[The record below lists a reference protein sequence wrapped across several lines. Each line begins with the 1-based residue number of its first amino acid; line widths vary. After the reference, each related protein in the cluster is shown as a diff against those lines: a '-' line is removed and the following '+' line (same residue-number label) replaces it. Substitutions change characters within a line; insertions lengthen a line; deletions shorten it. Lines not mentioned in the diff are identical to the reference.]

1 MRIKWKFWFVPANKI
16 RENTQ
21 FSVPGESAD
30 LQKHASHG
38 GCDSLGSQHF
48 PPSQTS
54 DLVLQ
59 DDASLVMPAWLF
71 FLEGLVCA
79 EKSQGKSG
87 KKPTIFRPD
96 LAAMPGSSF
105 QKDNKR
111 ARPAEGVTQQFGHIW
126 PLCTDKHDLQPTLL
140 GSDLAK
146 FEHFRSTWILAKR
159 F

>member
-1 MRIKWKFWFVPANKI
+1 MSPPKKSEKTHSFQCQ
-16 RENTQ
+16 ENPPISKSTPPTAGAILWARSI
-21 FSVPGESAD
+21 FHRAKRPILSFKTMPHLS
-30 LQKHASHG
+30 
-38 GCDSLGSQHF
+38 CRLGF
-48 PPSQTS
+48 
-54 DLVLQ
+54 
-59 DDASLVMPAWLF
+59 F

>member
-1 MRIKWKFWFVPANKI
+1 MSPPKNQRKHTVFIARRIRRSPKARLPLRV
-16 RENTQ
+16 R
-21 FSVPGESAD
+21 FSGLAAFSTEPNVRSCPSRRC
-30 LQKHASHG
+30 LTCHAG
-38 GCDSLGSQHF
+38 L
-48 PPSQTS
+48 
-54 DLVLQ
+54 
-59 DDASLVMPAWLF
+59 AF

-111 ARPAEGVTQQFGHIW
+111 ARPAERVTQQFGHIW